1 MTPQTTSRV
10 IPPPSGGSGLP
21 PRAPTPSTAS
31 QMGNNISINT
41 IQLTPAKK
49 RSFRSQHSERQL
61 LKEREESSKRSF
73 TGDGDRSPSRRAIS
87 KKEFHQQEDDHDPPD
102 IVVTSP
108 GGTTRVMDESHSKP
122 SSLEFQFNN
131 AAKNRTRGFPSNVV
145 RTSKYTILTFL
156 PINLFEQFRR
166 LANGEGCEM

>member
-1 MTPQTTSRV
+1 M
-10 IPPPSGGSGLP
+10 
-21 PRAPTPSTAS
+21 
-31 QMGNNISINT
+31 
-41 IQLTPAKK
+41 KK
-49 RSFRSQHSERQL
+49 VVKEVL
-61 LKEREESSKRSF
+61 LVMEI
-73 TGDGDRSPSRRAIS
+73 DHHHDVQYQ